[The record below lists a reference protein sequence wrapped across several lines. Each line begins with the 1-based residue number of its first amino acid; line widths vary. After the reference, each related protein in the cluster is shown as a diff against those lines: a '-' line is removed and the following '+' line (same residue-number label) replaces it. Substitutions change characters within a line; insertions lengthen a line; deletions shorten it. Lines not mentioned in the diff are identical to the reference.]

1 MSFFHWL
8 TASFSEKKIY
18 LQCLQLGLK
27 QCLLKKHGFS
37 QKQSIKLTKK
47 ILQTDVKYRIAM
59 KQSHFSNDK
68 LLVFQK
74 KQFTCNLTNLAYNSV
89 Y

>member
-1 MSFFHWL
+1 MSFFQCI
-8 TASFSEKKIY
+8 TGSFSEIKMLFAITPTW
-18 LQCLQLGLK
+18 LK
-27 QCLLKKHGFS
+27 PTSLLKKHGFS

-74 KQFTCNLTNLAYNSV
+74 KQFICNLTNLA
-89 Y
+89 